1 MVNSNFFDDNFIA
14 FAHRGGN
21 DYGPEN
27 SLKAFKGA
35 YESGY
40 KYLETDIHLSKD
52 GHLLAFH
59 DDSIDR
65 VTNNKGKIKNL
76 NLSEIKK
83 SKIDGKEEIPVI
95 TDLFEELPNC
105 FFSIDC
111 KSDDTVLPLIKIIK
125 DKSLMERICIGSFSQ
140 KRINL
145 IRNVLGPNLKT
156 SMGPNEIILSKLLSN
171 FSINYKFKSNFASL
185 PIEKYGL
192 ELLNEKN
199 IKYLQKNNQKVI
211 AWTINDENDM
221 RLLIRRGID
230 GIMTDNILLLK
241 RVLIEENLW

>member
-1 MVNSNFFDDNFIA
+1 MNNIDFFSDNFLA

-21 DYGPEN
+21 DFGPEN

-35 YESGY
+35 YDNGY

-52 GHLLAFH
+52 GYLIAFH

-65 VTNNKGKIKNL
+65 VTNKKGKIKNL
-76 NLSEIKK
+76 NLTEIKK
-83 SKIDGKEEIPVI
+83 SKINGKEEIPVI
-95 TDLFEELPNC
+95 TDLFEELPDC

-111 KSDDTVLPLIKIIK
+111 KSDDTVLPLIKIIR
-125 DKSLMERICIGSFSQ
+125 DNSLIGRVCIGSFSQ

-145 IRNVLGPNLKT
+145 IRKVLGPNLNT
-156 SMGPNEIILSKLLSN
+156 SMGPNEIMLSKLLSN
-171 FSINYKFKSNFASL
+171 FSLNYKFKSNFASL
-185 PIEKYGL
+185 PIKKYGL
-192 ELLNEKN
+192 ELLSKKN
-199 IKYLQKNNQKVI
+199 IRYLKKNNQKVI

-221 RLLIRRGID
+221 RLLIKRGID

-241 RVLIEENLW
+241 KVLIEENLW